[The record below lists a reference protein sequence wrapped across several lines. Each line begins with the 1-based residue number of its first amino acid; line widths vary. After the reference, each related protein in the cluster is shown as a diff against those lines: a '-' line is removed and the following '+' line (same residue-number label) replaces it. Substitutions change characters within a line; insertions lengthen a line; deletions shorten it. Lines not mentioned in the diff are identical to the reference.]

1 MFLVHLDVHKLHS
14 SLPLQEVRLVC
25 SIIDQ
30 ECSEKGVVINGEMTE
45 DRARECCR
53 IGFSGLNIL
62 EGGIHESWS
71 AAVRK
76 KRDRLK
82 TVSQPEV
89 KPKEKDDGK
98 PSPAAADNSAT
109 AKQASG

>member
-1 MFLVHLDVHKLHS
+1 M
-14 SLPLQEVRLVC
+14 RLVC

-30 ECSEKGVVINGEMTE
+30 ECSEKGVVINGEMTVE
-45 DRARECCR
+45 KARECCR
-53 IGFSGLNIL
+53 IGFSGLNIRPG
-62 EGGIHESWS
+62 EGYHESWS

-76 KRDRLK
+76 KRDRLN

-98 PSPAAADNSAT
+98 PPPAAADNTTT
-109 AKQASG
+109 AKAKEAQPLE

>member
-1 MFLVHLDVHKLHS
+1 M
-14 SLPLQEVRLVC
+14 RLVC

-45 DRARECCR
+45 DKARECCR
-53 IGFSGLNIL
+53 IGFRGLNIRPG

-82 TVSQPEV
+82 TASQPEV
-89 KPKEKDDGK
+89 KPKETDDGK